1 MTTPEYKSFD
11 RVADVYDDTRSMPE
25 QAERELS
32 AMLFDIVRAT
42 ADPLLYEVGIGTG
55 RVTVPLSRLGVR
67 IVGTDIAPK
76 MLAVLRS
83 KNTRIDACL
92 AESTRP
98 PFRAGTFDAVLFAH
112 ILHLVPDVDATVR
125 ASIGLLKPSGLVI
138 SGTDQ
143 SREGVRGQGDEAIQR
158 VAKAVAGIE
167 MTSWK
172 PYAGSLATLD
182 GILQAWH
189 AMPAGEATIA
199 WTAQTTGRRHL
210 ERLARRDFSSAWMIP
225 DDALPAVVAAA
236 TPVLEELYGG
246 LDTTIEYERSF
257 VVRAW
262 RLPA

>member
-1 MTTPEYKSFD
+1 MSSVEYKSFD
-11 RVADVYDDTRSMPE
+11 RVADVYDETRSMPE
-25 QAERELS
+25 HAERELS
-32 AMLFDIVRAT
+32 AALFDILRAT
-42 ADPLLYEVGIGTG
+42 TDALLYEVGIGTG
-55 RVTVPLSRLGVR
+55 RITVPLARLGVR
-67 IVGTDIAPK
+67 IVGSDIAPK

-83 KNTRIDACL
+83 KHASIDACL
-92 AESTRP
+92 AESARP

-138 SGTDQ
+138 SGTDR
-143 SREGVRGQGDEAIQR
+143 SREGVRERGDEAIQR

-172 PYAGSLATLD
+172 PYAGALTTLD
-182 GILQAWH
+182 QFLREWQAT
-189 AMPAGEATIA
+189 PAGESTIR

-246 LDTTIEYERSF
+246 LDTTVEFERSF
-257 VVRAW
+257 AVRAW
-262 RLPA
+262 RLLN